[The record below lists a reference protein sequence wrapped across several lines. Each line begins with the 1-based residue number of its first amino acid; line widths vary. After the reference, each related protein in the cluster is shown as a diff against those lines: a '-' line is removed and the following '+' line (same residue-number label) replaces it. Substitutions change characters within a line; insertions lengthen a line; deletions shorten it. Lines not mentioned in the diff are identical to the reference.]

1 MRNHRVF
8 IAINLPDHIKQK
20 LFKWQQDWNMLP
32 VHWTKKPSLHI
43 TLVFIGSVTD
53 DQMLEICQLARQIG
67 AKHQSFEIKL
77 KQICLGPPNRPPR
90 MIWVEGEKNLALAKL
105 KDDLENSLVNLA
117 KSGFN
122 KKEARAFAPHITLAR
137 IKQGE
142 WRQLSPQPSIA
153 KEIDLV
159 FPVESIEVMESQL
172 LRSGAEYTVL
182 ESVPLNG

>member
-8 IAINLPDHIKQK
+8 MAINLPDHIKRK
-20 LFKWQQDWNMLP
+20 LLKWQQNWTDLP
-32 VHWTKKPSLHI
+32 VHWTKEPSLHI

-67 AKHQSFEIKL
+67 TKHQGFEIKF
-77 KQICLGPPNRPPR
+77 KQICLGPPNRLPR
-90 MIWVEGEKNLALAKL
+90 MIWAEGEKNLALAKL
-105 KDDLENSLVNLA
+105 KDDLENSLINLA

-122 KKEARAFAPHITLAR
+122 KKEARAFSPHITLAR
-137 IKQGE
+137 IRQGE
-142 WRQLSPQPSIA
+142 WRRLSPQPSIA
-153 KEIDLV
+153 KEIDLA

-182 ESVPLNG
+182 ESVPLAG